1 MINHIPNKVT
11 DESQCQQD
19 QTGLSKDRCV
29 YPHLEDPTDKT
40 KPINI
45 ATCRYRHSSN
55 GAIAEPANRQID
67 RAQHKKRRGSATMND
82 CMQNHPEIFKK
93 TDIPHTNLPRLYPT

>member
-1 MINHIPNKVT
+1 MT

-19 QTGLSKDRCV
+19 QTGLSKDRGV
-29 YPHLEDPTDKT
+29 YPHLEDPTHKT

-67 RAQHKKRRGSATMND
+67 SAQEKKGRGVTI
-82 CMQNHPEIFKK
+82 MQNLVKNHPEIFKK
-93 TDIPHTNLPRLYPT
+93 NDIPHSDPSPNRSLTLSN